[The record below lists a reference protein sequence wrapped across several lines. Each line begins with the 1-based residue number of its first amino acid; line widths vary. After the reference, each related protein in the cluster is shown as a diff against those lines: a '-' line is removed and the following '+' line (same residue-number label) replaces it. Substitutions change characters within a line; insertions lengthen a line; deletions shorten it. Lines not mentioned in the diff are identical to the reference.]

1 MASVANRFAIQVAI
15 ASDLANIFEALKPN
29 DIRKVRSDELTA
41 NEIAKLNN
49 KIVGNSFACFVQC
62 TRENLEAL
70 AGIRLCTEQE
80 APQVTIG
87 GKGYVFDRNKQN
99 RPLQTSRV
107 LPVTKEGT
115 YSNLVARGLWGSLAG
130 VLLFTDEGQIASAQH
145 SIAGFLGALDNG
157 QDLESLF
164 VLCVFGLPPQY
175 RDFSDKGRA
184 RNKTQDSFIDENLFG
199 DDILELYQAE
209 QTPPG
214 KEKEKE
220 RIELI
225 KLHSKIA
232 SNVLA
237 RSTGKDISRTGD
249 KLTWANEKAFASRFE
264 NPTDLQVLSIKLW
277 EACKSQS
284 GKADRLWCKELFAPS
299 VVGACLILASNSQDK
314 IEAKIALEVT
324 RGQEETPED
333 FAQRKLET
341 RQAFLAQ
348 DSKLEIDWSLVD
360 TVLSLLEQTSD
371 NAGPLVDTF
380 KDLLKRKADDKKSA
394 DNKDYLYNPTSKPA
408 ISACVQL
415 VKNIGG
421 KESFGD
427 AEALESSVWTTYR
440 KDAKTGA
447 YPSTYRYFG
456 GLDCGFINQRK
467 GKAKDE

>member
-1 MASVANRFAIQVAI
+1 MASVNRFAIQVAI
-15 ASDLANIFEALKPN
+15 AQDLVEIFSSLKPN
-29 DIRKVRSDELTA
+29 NVRKVRSDELTSA
-41 NEIAKLNN
+41 EIASLNQ
-49 KIVGNSFACFVQC
+49 KIVGNAFSCFVQC

-70 AGIRLCTEQE
+70 AGIRACTESE

-157 QDLESLF
+157 QELESLF

-184 RNKTQDSFIDENLFG
+184 RNKTQDSFIDENLFP
-199 DDILELYQAE
+199 DEILSTYQAE

-214 KEKEKE
+214 REKEKE

-237 RSTGKDISRTGD
+237 RAGGKDISKTGD
-249 KLTWANEKAFASRFE
+249 KLSWANEKAFASRFE
-264 NPTDLQVLSIKLW
+264 SPEDLQVLCVKIW

-284 GKADRLWCKELFAPS
+284 GKADRVWCKELFAPS
-299 VVGACLILASNSQDK
+299 IVGACLVLASNSQEV
-314 IEAKIALEVT
+314 IEAKIAESIT
-324 RGQEETPED
+324 RGQDESPEE
-333 FAQRKLET
+333 FAERKLQA
-341 RQAFLAQ
+341 RQALLAQ
-348 DSKLEIDWSLVD
+348 DSKLAINWDLVSLV
-360 TVLSLLEQTSD
+360 LSNLEQTSD
-371 NAGPLVDTF
+371 NAGPMVEVF
-380 KDLLKRKADDKKSA
+380 ADLLKRIASDKKSS
-394 DNKDYLYNPTSKPA
+394 DNKDYLYVPTSKPA
-408 ISACVQL
+408 MSACVEL
-415 VKNIGG
+415 VKNIQA
-421 KESFGD
+421 SD
-427 AEALESSVWTTYR
+427 YASSVWTTYR
-440 KDAKTGA
+440 KDAKTEA
-447 YPSTYRYFG
+447 YSPIYRCFG
-456 GLDCGFINQRK
+456 GLDCGYINQRK
-467 GKAKDE
+467 SKAKDE